1 MMQPNSLTKK
11 LNFLVDCFRF
21 PENRKQMAIEK
32 ESEEKIFKA
41 AQAVFQEKGFD
52 GARMQEIA
60 DRAGINKSMLHYYYR
75 NKDNLFFEVFMNAIS
90 RFMPGLFAILASEKS
105 LEEKIPEV
113 VGYYHSLFMENLNLP
128 SFIIYEI
135 NKNPQRF
142 REVVEQRALTLPPVF
157 VEQVQAEITA
167 GRMADVKPQHVL
179 INIVSMVLFPVIAKN
194 VVQAIFRLDDAD
206 YKEFLNER
214 RSLVSGMILKGVAP

>member
-1 MMQPNSLTKK
+1 
-11 LNFLVDCFRF
+11 
-21 PENRKQMAIEK
+21 MAIEK

-113 VGYYHSLFMENLNLP
+113 VEYYHSLFMENLNLP

-142 REVVEQRALTLPPVF
+142 REIVEQKGLSLPPVF
-157 VEQVQAEITA
+157 VEQIQAEIAA
-167 GRMADVKPQHVL
+167 GRMADIKPQHVL

-194 VVQAIFRLDDAD
+194 VVQAIFRFDEAG
-206 YKEFLNER
+206 YKEFLTER
-214 RSLVSGMILKGVAP
+214 RSLVPGMILKGVAPS